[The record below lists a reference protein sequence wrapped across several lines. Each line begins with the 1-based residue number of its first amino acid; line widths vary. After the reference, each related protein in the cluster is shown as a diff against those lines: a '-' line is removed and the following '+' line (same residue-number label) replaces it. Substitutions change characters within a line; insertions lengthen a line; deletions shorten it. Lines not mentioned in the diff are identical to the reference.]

1 MLDIEAP
8 PIDAARMRRA
18 GKELLSL
25 ALMDARNRSLR
36 WAASCEEALVQSRIG
51 TGPMALRQGTRPP
64 PLWSLGQ
71 LGWYQEYWIA
81 RNLQRARGE
90 QAAPGSTRLASI
102 DPDADTFYAPDGLSP
117 DQRWQV
123 ELPGLDGIR
132 QYLVATLET
141 TLELLE
147 RSSETD
153 DGLYFFRLALFH
165 EDRQAEAFAEWSQM
179 LGRPVPWLPAL
190 APLPRR
196 EPLRFTA
203 SRWMLG
209 IEPGGFS
216 FDNERE
222 PHVEPVH
229 EFEIDAQAVS
239 WAQYAEFVADGGYD
253 EPAWWTTDGWAWVQR
268 EGRRSPRY
276 VEQLRQGVLVERF
289 GRTTRIPMGQPA
301 LHLSWFEADAW
312 CRWAGRRLPTETE
325 WEVAAQLGVSRGFRS
340 GQVWEWTAGSF
351 RPYPGFVPGPDAL
364 YSEPAFGSHKVL
376 RGGSFATGERMR
388 HLKYRNFQRPER
400 DDLFSGFRSCAV

>member
-8 PIDAARMRRA
+8 PIDAARMRSA

-25 ALMDARNRSLR
+25 ALMDARNRTLR
-36 WAASCEEALVQSRIG
+36 WVGTCEEALAESRAG
-51 TGPMALRQGTRPP
+51 TGPMSVRQGTRHP

-71 LGWYQEYWIA
+71 LGWYQEYWIS

-90 QAAPGSTRLASI
+90 QATPGATRLASI
-102 DPDADTFYAPDGLSP
+102 DPDADALYAPDSLSP

-123 ELPGLDGIR
+123 ELPDLDSVR
-132 QYLVATLET
+132 HYLAATLDT
-141 TLELLE
+141 TLELLDHAND
-147 RSSETD
+147 TD
-153 DGLYFFRLALFH
+153 EALYFFRLALFH
-165 EDRQAEAFAEWSQM
+165 EDRQGEAFAEWSQM
-179 LGRPVPWLPAL
+179 LGRAVPWLPPL
-190 APLPRR
+190 AVLPRR
-196 EPLRFTA
+196 DPLLLPPAEWT
-203 SRWMLG
+203 LG
-209 IEPGGFS
+209 VEAGGFS
-216 FDNERE
+216 FDNER
-222 PHVEPVH
+222 PAHVELLH
-229 EFEIDAQAVS
+229 EFEIDAQPVT

-253 EPAWWTTDGWAWVQR
+253 ESNWWTTDGWAWVQR

-289 GRTTRIPMGQPA
+289 GRTLRVPMGQPV

-312 CRWAGRRLPTETE
+312 CRWAGRRLPTELE
-325 WEVAAQLGVSRGFRS
+325 WEAAAHQAAPRGFRS

-351 RPYPGFVPGPDAL
+351 RPYPGFKPGPDLL

-388 HLKYRNFQRPER
+388 HLKYRNFQRPDR
-400 DDLFSGFRSCAV
+400 DDLFSGFRSCGF

>member
-18 GKELLSL
+18 GRELLSL

-51 TGPMALRQGTRPP
+51 TGPMAVRQGRRAP

-71 LGWYQEYWIA
+71 LGWFQEYWIS
-81 RNLQRARGE
+81 RNLQRSRGE
-90 QAAPGSTRLASI
+90 QAAPGSARLASI
-102 DPDADTFYAPDGLSP
+102 DPDADTFYSPDGLSP

-132 QYLVATLET
+132 QYLVDTLET

-179 LGRPVPWLPAL
+179 LGRPVSWLPAL
-190 APLPRR
+190 AALPRR
-196 EPLRFTA
+196 EPLRFAAT
-203 SRWMLG
+203 RWTLG

-222 PHVEPVH
+222 PHVELVH

-253 EPAWWTTDGWAWVQR
+253 EPAWWTADGWAWVQR

-276 VEQLRQGVLVERF
+276 VEQMRHGVLVERF
-289 GRTTRIPMGQPA
+289 GRATRLPMGQPA

-325 WEVAAQLGVSRGFRS
+325 WELAAQLGASRGFRS

-376 RGGSFATGERMR
+376 RGGSFATTERLR